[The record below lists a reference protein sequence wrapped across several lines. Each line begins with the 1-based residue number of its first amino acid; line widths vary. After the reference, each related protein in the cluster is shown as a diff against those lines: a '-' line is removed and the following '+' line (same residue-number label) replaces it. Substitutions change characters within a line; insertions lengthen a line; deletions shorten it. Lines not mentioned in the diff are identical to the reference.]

1 MGLLQD
7 IANVVGGDKL
17 QQLAN
22 GEGNFDQQGSSD
34 QGTLQ
39 QLLKKIDPQTLQKI
53 LGRVTQQVDPQEYS
67 DHVTPGVGN
76 TNPLG
81 NLGAGGLASVA
92 TVLLNHLKQAGVVSG
107 SQPAQIPGVQTTDP
121 NQMDANDVAKV
132 AQYTQQNHP
141 EVFGKAAAEIGQQK
155 PDLLHSFIG
164 KAGMALAA
172 AALASHF
179 IKMDRKA
186 PK

>member
-1 MGLLQD
+1 MGILQD

-22 GEGNFDQQGSSD
+22 GEGNFDQQGSPD
-34 QGTLQ
+34 QSTIQ

-53 LGRVTQQVDPQEYS
+53 LGQVTQQVDPQEYS

-81 NLGAGGLASVA
+81 NLGAGGLATIA
-92 TVLLNHLKQAGVVSG
+92 TVLLNHLKQAGA
-107 SQPAQIPGVQTTDP
+107 QPTQIPGVETSDP
-121 NQMDANDVAKV
+121 TQMDANDVAKV
-132 AQYTQQNHP
+132 AQYTQEKHP
-141 EVFGKAAAEIGQQK
+141 DAFGKAAAQIGQEK
-155 PDLLHSFIG
+155 PDLLHSFVG

>member
-22 GEGNFDQQGSSD
+22 GEGNFDHQESPD
-34 QGTLQ
+34 QSTIQ

-53 LGRVTQQVDPQEYS
+53 LGQVTQQVDSQEYS

-81 NLGAGGLASVA
+81 NLGAGGLATIA
-92 TVLLNHLKQAGVVSG
+92 TVLLSHLKQAGAANANSRRRNDR
-107 SQPAQIPGVQTTDP
+107 SRP
-121 NQMDANDVAKV
+121 NGRERRCQSCPIH
-132 AQYTQQNHP
+132 TG
-141 EVFGKAAAEIGQQK
+141 ET
-155 PDLLHSFIG
+155 S
-164 KAGMALAA
+164 
-172 AALASHF
+172 
-179 IKMDRKA
+179 
-186 PK
+186 